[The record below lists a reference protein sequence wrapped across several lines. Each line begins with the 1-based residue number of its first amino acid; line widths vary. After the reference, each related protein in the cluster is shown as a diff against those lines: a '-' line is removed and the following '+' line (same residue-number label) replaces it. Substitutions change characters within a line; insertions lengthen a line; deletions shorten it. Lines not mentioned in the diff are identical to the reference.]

1 MSVRREERA
10 KGGGGGGGSAPA
22 GAGPPLSLSRATRPH
37 RVPRPHRISHTA
49 PSFHTHP
56 NTSGLYT
63 GTASWT
69 WPKWP
74 AQAAPPSPHVPHRS
88 PGASGPMAGS
98 YRPPGTGWPKLSRAT
113 GEVMRLTDRRRTWKG
128 GGGTREGGLSRHRK
142 AGAERAC
149 FFFLLDGA
157 PRPRLSRDGFPAFAS
172 AQTSDVFFLRR
183 QAAETADWPDRGRAK
198 GEARPSAV
206 GCTGTIGGGR
216 RRRRRRKTS
225 VPSPSLLLS
234 LTSSSL

>member
-1 MSVRREERA
+1 MRCVCPEVEKKHECSPPLSTHLARLHLEAEAVQAGASQQLVHGATRGAGQGWGRMRGWGVRREER
-10 KGGGGGGGSAPA
+10 GQRVVVGGGGSAPA

-128 GGGTREGGLSRHRK
+128 GGGTREGGLSRQRK
-142 AGAERAC
+142 AGAERSV
-149 FFFLLDGA
+149 FFF
-157 PRPRLSRDGFPAFAS
+157 
-172 AQTSDVFFLRR
+172 
-183 QAAETADWPDRGRAK
+183 
-198 GEARPSAV
+198 
-206 GCTGTIGGGR
+206 
-216 RRRRRRKTS
+216 
-225 VPSPSLLLS
+225 SP
-234 LTSSSL
+234 